1 MAEAKK
7 SVRFYEN
14 EIDALL
20 ELDDGELARVV
31 RAILC
36 ECLGREQPELAGA
49 EKGLYKTVL
58 GQVQRDRE
66 LSAKQKRNGEKGGRP
81 PIKGAQPKAEE
92 TRENPNETQKNP
104 NETQENPNET
114 QENPSETQENPS
126 ETQQEA
132 PKPSALERRFNDFWA
147 AYPKKAA
154 KGAALKTWKRLK
166 PSQEL
171 TDKMLAVIEE
181 QKKSEQWTTEGGRYI
196 PNPATWLN
204 GERWDDELTGGGTS
218 GEAGGY
224 NEGNFT
230 AEQYTAGFIRA
241 DD

>member
-58 GQVQRDRE
+58 GQVQRDRD
-66 LSAKQKRNGEKGGRP
+66 LSARQKKNGEKGGRP
-81 PIKGAQPKAEE
+81 KTKDAQPKAEE
-92 TRENPNETQKNP
+92 IQTKPKK
-104 NETQENPNET
+104 TQENPNET
-114 QENPSETQENPS
+114 QINPD
-126 ETQQEA
+126 ETQQET

-171 TDKMLAVIEE
+171 TDKMLAAIEE
-181 QKKSEQWTTEGGRYI
+181 QKKSEQWTTEGGRFI

-204 GERWDDELTGGGTS
+204 GARWDDELTGGGTS

>member
-66 LSAKQKRNGEKGGRP
+66 LSARQKKNGEKGGRP
-81 PIKGAQPKAEE
+81 KTKYAQPKAEE
-92 TRENPNETQKNP
+92 IQTKPKK
-104 NETQENPNET
+104 TQENPNET
-114 QENPSETQENPS
+114 QINPD

-132 PKPSALERRFNDFWA
+132 PKPSALERRFGEFWA

-171 TDKMLAVIEE
+171 TDKMIAAIET
-181 QKKSEQWTTEGGRYI
+181 QKRSEQWTLEGGRFI

-204 GERWDDELTGGGTS
+204 GERWEDELTGGAEGAEAS
-218 GEAGGY
+218 G
-224 NEGNFT
+224 NTRNDIT
-230 AEQYTAGFIRA
+230 AEQYTAGFVLA
-241 DD
+241 DDE

>member
-66 LSAKQKRNGEKGGRP
+66 LSARQKKNGEKGGRP
-81 PIKGAQPKAEE
+81 KTKDAQLKAQ
-92 TRENPNETQKNP
+92 ETQTKP
-104 NETQENPNET
+104 KKTQENPNET
-114 QENPSETQENPS
+114 QINPD

-132 PKPSALERRFNDFWA
+132 PKQSALERRFDEFWA

-154 KGAALKTWKRLK
+154 KGAAFKTWKRLK

-171 TDKMLAVIEE
+171 TDKMIAAIET
-181 QKKSEQWTTEGGRYI
+181 QKRSEQWTLEGGRFI

-204 GERWDDELTGGGTS
+204 GERWEDELTGG
-218 GEAGGY
+218 AGGAEASGY
-224 NEGNFT
+224 TRDNIT
-230 AEQYTAGFIRA
+230 AEQYTAGFVLA
-241 DD
+241 DDE